1 MNAKHCQFGSAV
13 AVKQSGNVV
22 ALILI
27 AIVAASIGYFAFK
40 ATLSSTDSGPA
51 NAQSTIADDAALSA
65 LQGNLQ
71 TSLALPL
78 DFKSVP
84 QFSLLGVDG
93 NELNETVLHDKWS
106 LVFFG
111 FTHCPDICPIT
122 LQIMKDV
129 VAQLEPQ
136 DLQIVFVSV
145 DPVRDT
151 PEILK
156 NYIGYFDEEFVGV
169 TGELNQVHELT
180 SSLGIV
186 ASFTAND
193 SDPDNYGVDH
203 TASLLL
209 VDPQRRLRAKVSPP
223 LEAEKIVSDIKAVI
237 GAPS

>member
-1 MNAKHCQFGSAV
+1 MIVNISRNNSSAR
-13 AVKQSGNVV
+13 AKQSGNVF
-22 ALILI
+22 ALVLI

-40 ATLSSTDSGPA
+40 ASLNSSDPGLAGSQSS
-51 NAQSTIADDAALSA
+51 NAGDAALSA

-71 TSLALPL
+71 TSLALPIN
-78 DFKSVP
+78 FKSVP
-84 QFSLLGVDG
+84 EFSLLDVNG
-93 NELNETVLHDKWS
+93 NELDETVLDDKWS
-106 LVFFG
+106 LMFFG

-136 DLQIVFVSV
+136 QLQIVFVSV

-156 NYIGYFDEEFVGV
+156 KYIGYFDEEFVGI
-169 TGELNQVHELT
+169 TGELSQVHALT
-180 SSLGIV
+180 SSLGVV

-193 SDPDNYGVDH
+193 TDPENYSVDH

-209 VDPQRRLRAKVSPP
+209 VDPRRNLRAKVTPP
-223 LEAEKIVSDIKAVI
+223 LEAEKIVSDITLVI